1 MEELALAAE
10 LGVTLRVRDTANYPT
25 GLREIPDP
33 PAILYVKGT
42 YEPRDELAIA
52 IVGSRQCSIYG
63 KQQAEKLASSL
74 ARAGITIISGLAR
87 GIDACAHRGA
97 LKAGGRTIAV
107 CATGLSE
114 VYPPEHAELAQ
125 EITEAGCLISESP
138 LRRSTMKG
146 IFPQRNRLI
155 SGLSLGVIVV
165 EANRGSGSL
174 HTARHAMEQ
183 GREVFAVPGRIDSL
197 ASQGCHD
204 LIRDGATLVRGP
216 EDILESLGP
225 LIQPVQ
231 TKGDEAVHAPRE
243 LLLNDQER
251 EVLNLV
257 RTDPQHIDEICAS
270 EPAGTGPR
278 DRHTDRAGD
287 EADGPPP
294 PRQPADSRSLVRLM
308 AGDDRSRVEEHAE
321 CLHPRAEKDL
331 GGDCD
336 VGRAHLPVPLHNS
349 KEFYYRTSH
358 NETSSVGTPGATD
371 WKARPTF
378 HSPTAIKQKRLP
390 LISDGRKT

>member
-1 MEELALAAE
+1 MELLLERFGSPREVLAASGSALLDVKEVGPKLSAAITRSRSSPDAQEELALAAE
-10 LGVTLRVRDTANYPT
+10 LGVTLRVRDTASYPM
-25 GLREIPDP
+25 GLREIADP
-33 PAILYVKGT
+33 PAILYLKGT

-63 KQQAEKLASSL
+63 KQQAEKLAASL

-114 VYPPEHAELAQ
+114 VYPPEHVELAE
-125 EITEAGCLISESP
+125 EITQAGCLISESP

-225 LIQPVQ
+225 LIQPVKTQ
-231 TKGDEAVHAPRE
+231 GNESVHAPRE

-257 RTDPQHIDEICAS
+257 RTDPQHIDEIVGAS
-270 EPAGTGPR
+270 QLEPARVIATLTVLEMKRMVRRLPG
-278 DRHTDRAGD
+278 
-287 EADGPPP
+287 
-294 PRQPADSRSLVRLM
+294 SLLVR
-308 AGDDRSRVEEHAE
+308 A
-321 CLHPRAEKDL
+321 P
-331 GGDCD
+331 
-336 VGRAHLPVPLHNS
+336 
-349 KEFYYRTSH
+349 
-358 NETSSVGTPGATD
+358 
-371 WKARPTF
+371 W
-378 HSPTAIKQKRLP
+378 
-390 LISDGRKT
+390 

>member
-1 MEELALAAE
+1 MSEELLDWMRLHLTPGIGPRIMELLLERFGNPREVLAASGAALLDVKEVGPKLSAAITRSRSSSDAEEELALAAE
-10 LGVTLRVRDTANYPT
+10 LGVTLRVRDTDSYPT
-25 GLREIPDP
+25 GLREIADP

-114 VYPPEHAELAQ
+114 VYPPEHAGLAE
-125 EITEAGCLISESP
+125 EIRQAGCLISESP

-225 LIQPVQ
+225 LIQPVR

-257 RTDPQHIDEICAS
+257 RTDPQHIDEIVRAS
-270 EPAGTGPR
+270 QLEPARVIATLTVLEMKRMVRRLPG
-278 DRHTDRAGD
+278 
-287 EADGPPP
+287 
-294 PRQPADSRSLVRLM
+294 SLLVR
-308 AGDDRSRVEEHAE
+308 A
-321 CLHPRAEKDL
+321 P
-331 GGDCD
+331 
-336 VGRAHLPVPLHNS
+336 
-349 KEFYYRTSH
+349 
-358 NETSSVGTPGATD
+358 
-371 WKARPTF
+371 W
-378 HSPTAIKQKRLP
+378 
-390 LISDGRKT
+390 

>member
-1 MEELALAAE
+1 MELLLERFGSPREVLAASGSALLDVKE
-10 LGVTLRVRDTANYPT
+10 VGPKLSAAITRSRSSPDAQEEIDLATQLGVKLHVRDTASYPT
-25 GLREIPDP
+25 GLREIADP
-33 PAILYVKGT
+33 PAILYAKGT

-63 KQQAEKLASSL
+63 KQQAEKLAASL

-231 TKGDEAVHAPRE
+231 TKGDESVHAPRE

-257 RTDPQHIDEICAS
+257 RTDPQHIDEIVRAS
-270 EPAGTGPR
+270 QLEPARVIATLTVLEMKR
-278 DRHTDRAGD
+278 M
-287 EADGPPP
+287 
-294 PRQPADSRSLVRLM
+294 VR
-308 AGDDRSRVEEHAE
+308 
-321 CLHPRAEKDL
+321 
-331 GGDCD
+331 
-336 VGRAHLPVPLHNS
+336 
-349 KEFYYRTSH
+349 
-358 NETSSVGTPGATD
+358 
-371 WKARPTF
+371 
-378 HSPTAIKQKRLP
+378 RLP
-390 LISDGRKT
+390 GSLLIRAPW